1 MLFNQERTYIYQG
14 VDTNGQ
20 KVSGKLIAMSKS
32 LAQQQLD
39 NNGLTSV
46 NLHSNFKF
54 RFFNKSLS
62 KKQINDFTRSLATLL
77 QAGLP
82 IVTSL
87 EIIKKEA
94 KHYGYEQLLTR
105 LISRLSIGH
114 SLSDELRFWPQY
126 FSSFYC
132 ELVEAGESVGRID
145 ESFVRLTDYLEHKEK
160 LRNKINKAMM
170 YPTAVLI
177 VAFIVVGILMV
188 KVIPSFEDIFASSG
202 RALPEPTRLVIS
214 WSESIQQNW
223 HLILVLL
230 FFIVV
235 AIKFACRFHWFCLL
249 KDAVILKLP
258 LFGPIMTKFIYANIS
273 QACHTLFSAGIPIHQ
288 VLHSAA
294 KSAGNLIYKN
304 ALLEIQAQVSSGTM
318 LHIAM
323 ENKHLFSDTF
333 IQLLA
338 IGEESGKLEYCLL
351 KINNIYQNEVEYDID
366 KLTNLIEPS
375 IMVVLGILVG
385 GLVLVMYLPIFDM
398 SSSI

>member
-1 MLFNQERTYIYQG
+1 MLFNKERTYIYQG
-14 VDTNGQ
+14 VDTSGQ
-20 KVSGKLIAMSKS
+20 KVSGKLAAMSKS

-39 NNGLTSV
+39 DKGFTSV
-46 NLHSNFKF
+46 RLKSNFKI
-54 RFFNKSLS
+54 RFFNKYLS
-62 KKQINDFTRSLATLL
+62 KKQVSDFTRSLATLL

-87 EIIKKEA
+87 EIIKKEV
-94 KHYGYEQLLTR
+94 KHYGYARLLAR
-105 LISRLSIGH
+105 LIGRVNMGH
-114 SLSDELRFWPQY
+114 SLSAELKFWPQY

-145 ESFVRLTDYLEHKEK
+145 ESFVRLTYYLEHKEQ

-188 KVIPSFEDIFASSG
+188 KVIPSFEDIFSSFG

-214 WSESIQQNW
+214 WSQSIQQNW
-223 HLILVLL
+223 HLILAVILC
-230 FFIVV
+230 VV
-235 AIKFACRFHWFCLL
+235 VTFKFACRLHWFCLL
-249 KDAVILKLP
+249 KDTLVLKLP
-258 LFGPIMTKFIYANIS
+258 LFGSIMTKFIYANIS
-273 QACHTLFSAGIPIHQ
+273 QTCHTLFSAGIPMHQ

-294 KSAGNLIYKN
+294 KSSGNLIYKN

-323 ENKHLFSDTF
+323 EDKHLFSDTF

-338 IGEESGKLEYCLL
+338 IGEESGKLEHCLL

-375 IMVVLGILVG
+375 IMLLLGILVG